1 MSIGEGRSDGGFDL
15 LPGVADPHEL
25 GEDKALMKTPE
36 ALSRLRS
43 ADDRNVGAEREYSIG
58 RGGSAGTTN
67 DVDVEPSPKEENCSL
82 KGRFF

>member
-1 MSIGEGRSDGGFDL
+1 MSIGDGRSDGGFDL

-43 ADDRNVGAEREYSIG
+43 ADDRNVGAERE
-58 RGGSAGTTN
+58 
-67 DVDVEPSPKEENCSL
+67 
-82 KGRFF
+82 